1 MKKLV
6 NFRVDRIAD
15 LELTGEPRSE
25 EKTYNDMNMES
36 YIQEHFGMFQGERYH
51 VTIRA
56 LNMLLDTF
64 VDRFGKQG
72 VVYAKDGDKYFT
84 AVVSVAVSNQFFGW
98 ICGLGN
104 KVKILSPSPV
114 VEEFKQYLDK
124 MRGMYE

>member
-1 MKKLV
+1 M
-6 NFRVDRIAD
+6 
-15 LELTGEPRSE
+15 TGEPRSE

-72 VVYAKDGDKYFT
+72 IVYAKDGDKYFT
-84 AVVSVAVSNQFFGW
+84 NGKFDRS
-98 ICGLGN
+98 
-104 KVKILSPSPV
+104 KLS
-114 VEEFKQYLDK
+114 
-124 MRGMYE
+124 